1 MWRRNVYI
9 TNRIG
14 VQLCMLFVR
23 LSIFMKLMCPLLLF
37 SLLCVLLW
45 RVLLFLLST

>member
-1 MWRRNVYI
+1 MWGINVYI
-9 TNRIG
+9 RDRIG
-14 VQLCMLFVR
+14 VQLFVR
-23 LSIFMKLMCPLLLF
+23 LSIFIKLMCPLLLF